1 MDYLLIIIG
10 FVLLIFGADFLVSG
24 ASGLAKR
31 FNVPNLVI
39 GLTIVAF
46 GTSAPEMVVN
56 IMAAIQNQPE
66 IAFTNIIGSNTINTF
81 IILGVAALIYP
92 IASQRSS
99 RRFDIPISFL
109 AGIVIISLTF
119 FTKNE
124 LTRWG
129 GLVLLGIFSIFMFV
143 TVRKGIREPEE
154 SEEDYKPIKTWLAM
168 LMIIGGITGLIIGGN
183 LIVKSAINIATAW
196 GVSESVIG
204 LTIIA
209 LGTSLPELA
218 TSAVAACK
226 KNSDIALG
234 NVIGSNI
241 FNVFFVLGISAVIN
255 PLKTYCDL
263 NFDCLI
269 ATLGSALVL
278 IFVYTNKNHK
288 ILRWQGVLLL
298 ITYTCYL
305 VWRL

>member
-1 MDYLLIIIG
+1 MDYLLIVIG
-10 FVLLIFGADFLVSG
+10 FVLLIFGADFLVDG
-24 ASGLAKR
+24 ATGLAKR

-56 IMAAIQNQPE
+56 IMAAINNQPE

-81 IILGVAALIYP
+81 VILGVAALIYP

-99 RRFDIPISFL
+99 RRFDIPCSL
-109 AGIVIISLTF
+109 LSGITIILLTL
-119 FTKNE
+119 FTQHE

-143 TVRKGIREPEE
+143 TVRKGICETEE
-154 SEEDYKPIKTWLAM
+154 FEEDYKSIKTWLAA
-168 LMIIGGITGLIIGGN
+168 LMIIGGIIGLILGGN
-183 LIVKSAINIATAW
+183 LIVKSATQIATVW
-196 GVSESVIG
+196 GVSEAVIG
-204 LTIIA
+204 LTVVA

-218 TSAVAACK
+218 TSAVAAYK
-226 KNSDIALG
+226 KNADIALG

-241 FNVFFVLGISAVIN
+241 FNVFFVLGTSALIN
-255 PLKTYCDL
+255 PLKTYPEL
-263 NFDCLI
+263 HFDCLI
-269 ATLGSALVL
+269 ATIGSALVL
-278 IFVYTNKNHK
+278 LFVYSNRKHK
-288 ILRWQGVLLL
+288 ILRWQGALLL
-298 ITYTCYL
+298 IAYTVYL

>member
-255 PLKTYCDL
+255 PLKTYGDL